1 MARPYGLLRCGF
13 PYVKALGMRRLT
25 NYPIDVALGAD
36 DRLYVLCRADNA
48 ALVRKYSYADEDLGA
63 FGSMGKDDGQFMWP
77 AAITSDAEENLY
89 VSDEF
94 LNKISVFNM
103 DGEFQA
109 RWGESGSET
118 GQLDHPSGIAFD
130 TEENLY
136 VSDTMNHRIQ
146 KFTKDGKFIAAFGE
160 HGSDKGQ
167 LNMPW
172 GITVDD
178 EDAVYVA
185 DWRNDRVQKFSA
197 DGEFIAAF
205 GGSGNGNGEFNRP
218 VDVAVDTDGD
228 IYVADWGNDRV
239 QMFNPEPRYVQK
251 FLGDATLSQ
260 IAREYMLTN
269 AAPNRLRDMSNLEP
283 QKYLRHP
290 KSVIVD
296 AQGRMFIS
304 DNGSYRLQVY
314 QKEVIRLTPEQ
325 FGPPVRSPTLNQE

>member
-77 AAITSDAEENLY
+77 AAITSDA
-89 VSDEF
+89 
-94 LNKISVFNM
+94 
-103 DGEFQA
+103 
-109 RWGESGSET
+109 
-118 GQLDHPSGIAFD
+118 
-130 TEENLY
+130 EENLY